1 MRILVVDG
9 NSIVNRAFY
18 GIRPLTNKDGQFTHA
33 IYGFL
38 NMLNKIERDENPDA
52 VAIAFDLKAPTF
64 RHKAYDGYKANR
76 KGMPPELASQ
86 MPVLKELLTLLG
98 YKLVTCEGFEA
109 DDILGTFADA
119 CEHNSDECVIATG
132 DRDSLQLV
140 SDETVVHL
148 CTNKGDLRYTPEKIM
163 EEYGVTPSGLIEIKA
178 IQGDSSDNIPGVAG
192 IGPKGAGDLIKRFK
206 TVEEVYEN
214 IDSPE
219 IKDGVRKKL
228 IASKDNAILSRML
241 GEIVRN
247 VPIDTDVSRYKV
259 VCEDVCE
266 GQISCERSVENI
278 LECDLAV
285 FFCKRIISFLFHKN
299 ACGVACDPV
308 GELNSSDAL
317 SGEHKPPCFRT
328 GCVNVGFVVAL
339 GHIGQNLARGDPAD
353 GNADGFSAYGHAAA
367 VKVLGDNVHPVV
379 GRIRAEFGGGCN
391 FDIDRAVSFHGERE
405 GFDICERSRRRI
417 VLVNIELLPY
427 LVGLYLVVESLQL
440 FYSLV
445 IGINLLAA

>member
-1 MRILVVDG
+1 M
-9 NSIVNRAFY
+9 
-18 GIRPLTNKDGQFTHA
+18 
-33 IYGFL
+33 
-38 NMLNKIERDENPDA
+38 
-52 VAIAFDLKAPTF
+52 AIAFDLKAPTF

-219 IKDGVRKKL
+219 IKVGVRKKL
-228 IASKDNAILSRML
+228 IASKDNALLSRML

-259 VCEDVCE
+259 VCEEPSKALALMQKLELFSLIEKYKLSDVPVAAETKAELPTLTVCDDTIPVNE
-266 GQISCERSVENI
+266 LIGEVYLIPEISKKELKSFSI
-278 LECDLAV
+278 LYKGKIYVSDDAE
-285 FFCKRIISFLFHKN
+285 LFAAILQN
-299 ACGVACDPV
+299 P
-308 GELNSSDAL
+308 EIRLYT
-317 SGEHKPPCFRT
+317 T
-328 GCVNVGFVVAL
+328 G
-339 GHIGQNLARGDPAD
+339 
-353 GNADGFSAYGHAAA
+353 
-367 VKVLGDNVHPVV
+367 
-379 GRIRAEFGGGCN
+379 
-391 FDIDRAVSFHGERE
+391 
-405 GFDICERSRRRI
+405 
-417 VLVNIELLPY
+417 
-427 LVGLYLVVESLQL
+427 
-440 FYSLV
+440 
-445 IGINLLAA
+445 

>member
-1 MRILVVDG
+1 M
-9 NSIVNRAFY
+9 
-18 GIRPLTNKDGQFTHA
+18 
-33 IYGFL
+33 
-38 NMLNKIERDENPDA
+38 
-52 VAIAFDLKAPTF
+52 AIAFDLKAPTF

-163 EEYGVTPSGLIEIKA
+163 EEYGVTPAGLIEIKA

-219 IKDGVRKKL
+219 IKVGVRKKL
-228 IASKDNAILSRML
+228 IASKDNALLSRML

-259 VCEDVCE
+259 VCEEPSKALALMQKLELFSLIEKYKLSDVPVAAETKAELPTLTVCDDTIPVNE
-266 GQISCERSVENI
+266 LIGEVYLIPEISKKELKSFSI
-278 LECDLAV
+278 LYKGKIYVSDDAE
-285 FFCKRIISFLFHKN
+285 LFAAILQN
-299 ACGVACDPV
+299 P
-308 GELNSSDAL
+308 EIRLYT
-317 SGEHKPPCFRT
+317 T
-328 GCVNVGFVVAL
+328 G
-339 GHIGQNLARGDPAD
+339 
-353 GNADGFSAYGHAAA
+353 
-367 VKVLGDNVHPVV
+367 
-379 GRIRAEFGGGCN
+379 
-391 FDIDRAVSFHGERE
+391 
-405 GFDICERSRRRI
+405 
-417 VLVNIELLPY
+417 
-427 LVGLYLVVESLQL
+427 
-440 FYSLV
+440 
-445 IGINLLAA
+445 